1 MHNSK
6 LLQQQQI
13 NENMKEE
20 WLWNTK
26 TFYAWEFLQKNKKS
40 KKKTICTTYYNIYTC
55 LEFMQF

>member
-40 KKKTICTTYYNIYTC
+40 KKNNMYDI
-55 LEFMQF
+55 L

>member
-40 KKKTICTTYYNIYTC
+40 KKKQYVRHTITST
-55 LEFMQF
+55 LV